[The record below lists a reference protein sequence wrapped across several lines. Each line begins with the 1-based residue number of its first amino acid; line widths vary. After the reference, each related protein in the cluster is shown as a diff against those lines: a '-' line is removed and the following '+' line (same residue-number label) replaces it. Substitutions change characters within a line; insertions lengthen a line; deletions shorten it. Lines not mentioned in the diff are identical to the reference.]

1 MKAKQIFQLIGSI
14 ILCQLAGLLGSLF
27 TIGAIDGWYQ
37 ALNKPFFNPPSW
49 LFGPVWT
56 MLYTLMGV
64 AFYLLWTRTPQLFK
78 RNESKNLVFLF
89 LIHLVFNAIWS
100 PIFFGLHQIAFALV
114 IIIVMVI
121 SLTYIMYKAWNIDRR
136 VTYILIPYL
145 AWILFAS
152 ILNLALLILN

>member
-64 AFYLLWTRTPQLFK
+64 AFYLLWTRTPKLFK